1 MADQEFMYKGK
12 SIVIRDEHPDA
23 VVSVDGREFRCHHH
37 QPEEGQGLAMW
48 MCAEAYFA
56 SPDIRELAR
65 HFADYGYM
73 FDDPGRIIVD
83 ADGEVVDRGSGS
95 RRGQAAG
102 DGHRASQ
109 ADRRQVLAER
119 GPGGHRRIPNAAALR
134 LGGQLRRTH
143 HDGRRRARPA
153 AVPGVPPGRPRHRIP
168 PSGGHRP
175 PLVTRPAPSA
185 RVWAPVARP

>member
-1 MADQEFMYKGK
+1 MADQEFVYKGK

-37 QPEEGQGLAMW
+37 HPEEDQGLAMW

-83 ADGEVVDRGSGS
+83 ADGEVVAPGSGS
-95 RRGQAAG
+95 HGEPG
-102 DGHRASQ
+102 DVH
-109 ADRRQVLAER
+109 
-119 GPGGHRRIPNAAALR
+119 GG
-134 LGGQLRRTH
+134 GTG
-143 HDGRRRARPA
+143 
-153 AVPGVPPGRPRHRIP
+153 
-168 PSGGHRP
+168 SGTGSRSREEH
-175 PLVTRPAPSA
+175 
-185 RVWAPVARP
+185 